1 MSISEYHFV
10 MTTPNGIRIAN
21 IIFDYERD
29 GKLCGYIELP
39 QFKNNFSMVIHND
52 GTLSV
57 KFDKSDTSFFSELT
71 GTGKISFHAIS
82 MSIASDCFV
91 YEINGTAVRV

>member
-10 MTTPNGIRIAN
+10 MTTPNGIRIGN
-21 IIFDYERD
+21 IVFDYERD

-39 QFKNNFSMVIHND
+39 QFKNDFSMIIHND

-57 KFDKSDTSFFSELT
+57 NFDKSDTSFLSELT
-71 GTGKISFHAIS
+71 GTGKISFYAIS
-82 MSIASDCFV
+82 MSIASDGFA
-91 YEINGTAVRV
+91 YEINGTVKK